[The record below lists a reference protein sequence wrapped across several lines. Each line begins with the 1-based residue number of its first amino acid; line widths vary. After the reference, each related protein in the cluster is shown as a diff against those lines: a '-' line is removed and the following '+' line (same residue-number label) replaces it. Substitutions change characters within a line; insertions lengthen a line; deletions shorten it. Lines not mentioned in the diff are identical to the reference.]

1 MINIALNPA
10 KQIRRAL
17 NPADFYLSA
26 LSRALATQPGIFK
39 HPAARRPLPLPE
51 R

>member
-10 KQIRRAL
+10 KQIRRAS

-26 LSRALATQPGIFK
+26 LSRALATQLGIFNP
-39 HPAARRPLPLPE
+39 PAALRPLLLPNG
-51 R
+51 